1 MFLTRAHL
9 QKLILFLL
17 LLTGIACTPTPKPA
31 REPLSAF
38 SAKAQPLLAERR
50 YSEAVAIFE
59 QAAQVHA
66 ENPDPLI
73 KIGQIYLVQHRWL
86 LAEDAFNRA
95 LARDLDNAQA
105 AAGLAETLLN
115 QGRLAEALKWWQKAA
130 SFDPELPG
138 VFTGLGRTYLFLF
151 DFESAKDAFLEQ
163 QAHTPDFE
171 ATWYLAALAAPLDL
185 PAAIDYLQS
194 IPTDENE
201 PGVSASLVDRRDYL
215 WETLAP
221 FNVNSSQAEVAR
233 STGIAMV
240 QIERWPLAIYALST
254 AMEQSSDLSAK
265 AQAEALAFLGHASA
279 QAGRPAFSFFEQ
291 ALQLDP
297 NSALPL
303 YFEGRYLRQKG
314 ALQAAEASFEQAIE
328 LDPQNAALY
337 AEVAQIKEQQENLA
351 GAELWYTAAIEV
363 AEEKLPFQLLM
374 LKFYAYRN
382 YRMSEAAIPLAET
395 LVEADENNAEVYDLL
410 GWMRFL
416 SSMQEDGEK
425 ALRRAI
431 ELDPDLIS
439 AHYHL
444 ARLLETTGRNVLAQ
458 EEYQWVVDRDT
469 SGVFRDQALKDLL
482 RLDTKPDAIQTD

>member
-1 MFLTRAHL
+1 MFPTKTYLP
-9 QKLILFLL
+9 KLILFLL
-17 LLTGIACTPTPKPA
+17 LLTGMAACTPVPKPT
-31 REPLSAF
+31 REPLS
-38 SAKAQPLLAERR
+38 AERR

-115 QGRLAEALKWWQKAA
+115 QGRLSEALKWWHQAA

-151 DFESAKDAFLEQ
+151 DFESAQAAFLKQ

-171 ATWYLAALAAPLDL
+171 AAWHLAALAAPLDL
-185 PAAIDYLQS
+185 PAAVDYLQT
-194 IPTDENE
+194 IPADENE
-201 PGVSASLVDRRDYL
+201 SGVSVSLVARRDYL
-215 WETLAP
+215 LETLTLFTAASP
-221 FNVNSSQAEVAR
+221 QAEVAR
-233 STGIAMV
+233 STGIAMA
-240 QIERWPLAIYALST
+240 QIERWPLAIYALSM
-254 AMEQSSDLSAK
+254 AVEQASDLSAA

-279 QAGRPAFSFFEQ
+279 QAGRPAYNFFEQ
-291 ALQLDP
+291 ALQIDP

-314 ALQAAEASFEQAIE
+314 ALQAAEASFEQAIA

-337 AEVAQIKEQQENLA
+337 TEVAQIKEQQGNLA
-351 GAELWYTAAIEV
+351 EAELWHTAAIEV
-363 AEEKLPFQLLM
+363 AEEKLPFQLLV
-374 LKFYAYRN
+374 LKFYAHRN
-382 YRMSEAAIPLAET
+382 YRMGEAGIPLAET
-395 LVEADENNAEVYDLL
+395 LIKADKNNAEVYDLL
-410 GWMRFL
+410 GWMQFL
-416 SSMQEDGEK
+416 SGAPADGEE
-425 ALRRAI
+425 ALRQAL

-444 ARLLETTGRNVLAQ
+444 ARLLETTGRSVLAQ
-458 EEYQWVVDRDT
+458 EEYQRVADWDT
-469 SGVFRDQALKDLL
+469 SGVFRDQALKELL
-482 RLDTKPDAIQTD
+482 RLAGEHPPPNTIQTD